1 MYFLYGLYRLEVYR
15 SMTDKII
22 YADIQTINSVE
33 DIEPIVKDIIVQYC
47 SKYGFDEYSIPHTV
61 WMDVLTEIYLDL
73 FKPCKKLLKKDSL
86 IHNEYDLN
94 KVEYVYNYIYKRICN
109 NHSKIVSISGFC
121 EMTGI
126 DPYTVRLW
134 ESNRLSTQRSLLGQ
148 KIDRDEENS
157 LLGAMMDNKGSPVP
171 YLARLNKKFEY
182 NMPGVRAA
190 AQEKQLLSA
199 DDLPVLNAPKQAE
212 LSDNLLANGLHN
224 AD

>member
-1 MYFLYGLYRLEVYR
+1 
-15 SMTDKII
+15 
-22 YADIQTINSVE
+22 
-33 DIEPIVKDIIVQYC
+33 
-47 SKYGFDEYSIPHTV
+47 
-61 WMDVLTEIYLDL
+61 
-73 FKPCKKLLKKDSL
+73 
-86 IHNEYDLN
+86 
-94 KVEYVYNYIYKRICN
+94 
-109 NHSKIVSISGFC
+109 
-121 EMTGI
+121 MTGI

-212 LSDNLLANGLHN
+212 LSDNLLASGLHN

>member
-1 MYFLYGLYRLEVYR
+1 
-15 SMTDKII
+15 MTDKII

-47 SKYGFDEYSIPHTV
+47 NKYGFDEYDIPHTV

-73 FKPCKKLLKKDSL
+73 FKPCKNLLKQDNFK
-86 IHNEYDLN
+86 HNEYDIS

-109 NHSKIVSISGFC
+109 SHSKIISIKGFC

-126 DPYTVRLW
+126 DITTLAQW
-134 ESNRLSTQRSLLGQ
+134 DSNILSSQ
-148 KIDRDEENS
+148 KSNLKKKIYSDNEDS

-171 YLARLNKKFEY
+171 YLAQLNKRFEY
-182 NMPGVRAA
+182 NMPGVRAI

-199 DDLPVLNAPKQAE
+199 DDLPIFDTPKQAE
-212 LSDNLLANGLHN
+212 LSDNLLVNGLHN
-224 AD
+224 DD